1 METYAALR
9 VIDEEIL
16 YPQISRVI
24 YIYSGRLS
32 TTCDPERRLLK
43 EVMVPNKAIYTRE
56 ADMYTVPNY
65 TTCDIIMLN
74 IDIILE
80 LLYPEEVEVDVAKL
94 KRLREDRVLS
104 QRELARMAG
113 LTHVTV
119 WRLENGFTEAQAQT
133 IRKLAEVLGVE
144 PRELVKGGE

>member
-1 METYAALR
+1 M
-9 VIDEEIL
+9 
-16 YPQISRVI
+16 
-24 YIYSGRLS
+24 
-32 TTCDPERRLLK
+32 
-43 EVMVPNKAIYTRE
+43 PNKAIYTRE

-80 LLYPEEVEVDVAKL
+80 LLYSEEVEVDVAKL

-104 QRELARMAG
+104 QRELARMAD

-119 WRLENGFTEAQAQT
+119 WRLENGFAEAHAQT

-144 PRELVKGGE
+144 PRELVHKGSQDG